1 MTEIKNQQKS
11 RWAAPVGGTSS
22 IKEDS
27 AAAQQIQFDD
37 KRIFFCK
44 KNDLAKVVSKFAV
57 RLNKWQLDRT
67 IIQEKFHSALQA
79 HLVEMFKSCEQI
91 IQHQTQ
97 EKKDVMN
104 NFFRHSRLHAHE
116 LALDAFTAMAS
127 MEVELAGLRKS
138 KKIDEKRIRNKILD
152 EYDTLVDELV
162 REIAI
167 LRNRFREYQVSNF
180 NEVMNIM
187 AESKMEHLMT
197 LENNENLTIP
207 MRSAVT
213 AAMKH
218 DEELKKYQEQNF
230 ELKMT
235 VSSGE

>member
-1 MTEIKNQQKS
+1 M
-11 RWAAPVGGTSS
+11 
-22 IKEDS
+22 
-27 AAAQQIQFDD
+27 
-37 KRIFFCK
+37 
-44 KNDLAKVVSKFAV
+44 SKFAV

-67 IIQEKFHSALQA
+67 VSQEKFSSALQS

-97 EKKDVMN
+97 EKKEMN
-104 NFFRHSRLHAHE
+104 NTFLRHSRLYAHE

-127 MEVELAGLRKS
+127 MEVELAGLRKT

-152 EYDTLVDELV
+152 EYDSLFDELV
-162 REIAI
+162 REISI
-167 LRNRFREYQVSNF
+167 LRNRFREYQVSNY

-197 LENNENLTIP
+197 LENNENLTVP
-207 MRSAVT
+207 LRNAVT

-218 DEELKKYQEQNF
+218 DEELKSYQEQNF
-230 ELKMT
+230 EL
-235 VSSGE
+235 